1 MMTYIIIAITV
12 LVSISAFNNQ
22 SLMHRFQYNP
32 YQVYHQK
39 QYYRI
44 FSHALIHAD
53 WNHLIF
59 NMLTLFFFGAYVESA
74 FKSLYGMVGILYFIL
89 LYVSAILISSLRTL
103 KKHQNDSWYN
113 AVGASGAVSAVL
125 FSFIL
130 FQPLGKIFIFFIP
143 IGIPA
148 IVFGVAYLVY
158 SAYMAKQNVDNIG
171 HDAHFWGAVYGFI
184 FPLFFDFRL
193 IIYFL
198 SEIFPFIN

>member
-1 MMTYIIIAITV
+1 MTYIIIAITV

-113 AVGASGAVSAVL
+113 AAGAVSAVL

>member
-1 MMTYIIIAITV
+1 MTYIIIAITV

>member
-1 MMTYIIIAITV
+1 MTYIIIAITV

-198 SEIFPFIN
+198 SEIFPFIKI